1 MGWQDW
7 AIPAAAGAVGFLAGG
22 GGGGKTDTTTTTATG
37 TLPPFLQPYVQD
49 LLKRGQALSYRPY
62 TPYGGERIA
71 TFDPLQTQVF
81 KEAAGLA
88 SKYGEFGSKEA
99 KRYMSPYE
107 QAVTD
112 ASVRA
117 AREQARRSMAESGLR
132 SVMGGGYGGSGDA
145 IMRATMARGLEQDVG
160 DIVAKGKQAAY
171 TQGLAQFQSDRDE
184 AYRRMQQIMGL
195 GSLRQEQAQKG
206 LDLAY
211 QDFLRQRDYPKQMLS
226 DYASLVYGVPKPS
239 DITTTASTPAA
250 SLSSQLLGAIPAA
263 YGLYKS
269 GIFGGT

>member
-1 MGWQDW
+1 MDWQAW
-7 AIPAAAGAVGFLAGG
+7 AIPAAVTAAAAFG
-22 GGGGKTDTTTTTATG
+22 GGGGKKDTTSTTTTG

-62 TPYGGERIA
+62 PIYPGERIA
-71 TFDPLQTQVF
+71 TFDPLQKQVF
-81 KEAAGLA
+81 GEAAGLA

-132 SVMGGGYGGSGDA
+132 SAMGGGYGGSGDA
-145 IMRATMARGLEQDVG
+145 ILRATMARGLEQDVG

-171 TQGLAQFQSDRDE
+171 TQGLEQFKLDRDE
-184 AYRRMQQIMGL
+184 AYRRLQQLLGL

-211 QDFLRQRDYPKQMLS
+211 QDFLRQRDYPKQLLS
-226 DYASLVYGVPKPS
+226 DYSSLVYGVPNPS
-239 DITTTASTPAA
+239 DTTKTEATPAP
-250 SLSSQLLGAIPAA
+250 SLSSQILGTIPTA